1 MAKNQITRLK
11 NLILNSVDLCRI
23 GANQKAHICLTKSL
37 DNRKE
42 NDELQIFKNIALSI
56 SKALGINES
65 EENISKMTNAITE
78 TLMQNEEQKIKK
90 SMYDSLGSI
99 INDSTTDEKQKAE
112 ILEKSVSE
120 FFTAVYDF
128 VNESK
133 NENGNL
139 NKSIGDDESM
149 IDVNKMTP
157 EDKTAYESLIKKYS
171 SDDEQD
177 NKSEDNTQVNKTNE
191 NEQSQAQKSVN
202 NQGSELSPEVKK
214 AIDELESTKAEVE
227 KLKKS
232 LELKELETF
241 VKKYEILGKN
251 SEELTAKLYKLKK
264 SSDTDYNDYI
274 ALLDEQVEMIKSL
287 GLFSEIGTSRM
298 GETNVNKQLE
308 QKIQDIMKSDTSI
321 TYEQAFVKA
330 CDENDELKKSII

>member
-37 DNRKE
+37 DNGKE
-42 NDELQIFKNIALSI
+42 NEELQIFKNIALSI
-56 SKALGINES
+56 SKALGIKES
-65 EENISKMTNAITE
+65 EETISKMTNAITE
-78 TLMQNEEQKIKK
+78 SLIQNEEQKIKK
-90 SMYDSLGSI
+90 SMYDSIDSI
-99 INDSTTDEKQKAE
+99 INDSTTNEEQKAE

-120 FFTAVYDF
+120 FFTTVYDF
-128 VNESK
+128 ANESK
-133 NENGNL
+133 NENENL
-139 NKSIGDDESM
+139 NKSIGDVENM
-149 IDVNKMTP
+149 IDINKMTP
-157 EDKTAYESLIKKYS
+157 EDKTAYESLIKKYI
-171 SDDEQD
+171 SDNKQD
-177 NKSEDNTQVNKTNE
+177 NKPDSKQVNKTNE
-191 NEQSQAQKSVN
+191 HKQSEVQTTVN

-232 LELKELETF
+232 LELKELGTV

-251 SEELTAKLYKLKK
+251 LEELTTKLYELKK
-264 SSDTDYNDYI
+264 SSDTGYNDYI
-274 ALLDEQVEMIKSL
+274 ALLDEQVEMVKSL
-287 GLFSEIGTSRM
+287 GLFNEIGTSRN

-308 QKIQDIMKSDTSI
+308 QKIQDIMKADTSI